1 MSLPKKRLATRPA
14 LQLKSKH
21 FYHVF
26 DAIEKK
32 LTLSGYTMMTI
43 RAHWL
48 IICLA
53 VFLALGSSTGYA
65 QSGSTTGAITGR
77 VRDASGAV
85 IAGTEIVCLQVATG
99 TERATQSRED
109 GTYEF
114 LNLPPGDYEIR
125 AMAAGFEDRRQTVR
139 LSLGTT
145 ALVVITL
152 ATAGTTDVIEVVA
165 DARNAAESATNVR
178 ETDIPRLPINR
189 RDFLQFAITAARTV
203 PDNLP
208 DQGATATSGLSFNA
222 QSPRLNNL
230 TIDGLDNNDA
240 TSGSI
245 RSTFSQEAVRE
256 FQVVSDGY
264 SAEFGRALGGVINI
278 ITKSGDNT
286 FRGSLFGFF
295 RNAALSARESL
306 TPSKPP
312 FEQYQY
318 GLTAGGPLRP
328 NRAFFFV
335 TGERLNI
342 KQNTVVTISDTVRA
356 AALRNGFRFDT
367 GSVPF
372 STGGSTA
379 LVRGDWQIVPED
391 NLTVRYNYGGQV
403 NTAFEPFG
411 GLTAS
416 TFTGEQRLT
425 DHNLAVNNTFVGQ
438 NALVIESRFLYST
451 RLQDIGAADPGPRIA
466 INAPEGQVIFGKSL
480 VLPQFRDTQTYQF
493 FTAVG
498 LVRGRHQV
506 KFGGDLLRVNS
517 RQRQPASEGGQAN
530 FSNTNLVAL
539 GAPAGSPV
547 LSALQAFDPSLRTP
561 EQRAALA
568 LIGASLPSRFPGFP
582 ALPLD
587 ILPLTN
593 DYRQG
598 FLDPQPTPIPQTSL
612 SLFALDDI
620 SLGPSLKLNVGLRYD
635 LTRARS
641 TPENNGLL
649 SPRVAVVWQPLKKL
663 TVRSGYGLFAAS
675 NLTFPIFTVV
685 PPTRRTLVLPFPFSI
700 LPFTQPNRQLPPSG
714 DFPFGIQFVPQF
726 GLEFQFA
733 QRLPASY
740 TQQASLALESQVGNT
755 LFSAVYNYVR
765 GNRIL
770 SLRTINPVVRPGI
783 DPLDSVINGRLDP
796 RRGTVNEY
804 AAAYDSY
811 YHGVTFGVERRVG
824 RFTGRASYTLSKAI
838 DNYVDFRTSLQEFA
852 EPLDISGERALS
864 IQDAR
869 HRLVLAG
876 IWDINY
882 SKNPLLRDYALSYIL
897 TAVSGRPWN
906 LLAGVDLNRNGD
918 ANDRPAGLGRN
929 AGVTPA
935 FYNLDVRFS
944 RRFINRERLKI
955 EGIIESFNLFNRT
968 NVREFGRTFPP
979 INPPL
984 NTQFNLPP
992 RRGGRFIV
1000 TPDRYRR
1007 AFPPRQFQI
1016 GFRITF

>member
-1 MSLPKKRLATRPA
+1 MVPRTAWMRRCFVIVWLLSATP
-14 LQLKSKH
+14 
-21 FYHVF
+21 
-26 DAIEKK
+26 
-32 LTLSGYTMMTI
+32 
-43 RAHWL
+43 
-48 IICLA
+48 
-53 VFLALGSSTGYA
+53 GYA
-65 QSGSTTGAITGR
+65 QSGATTGSITGR
-77 VRDASGAV
+77 IRDASGAV
-85 IAGTEIVCLQVATG
+85 IPGTEVTCLQVATG
-99 TERATQSRED
+99 VERTVQSRDD

-114 LNLPPGDYEIR
+114 LNLPPGDYELR
-125 AMAAGFEDRRQTVR
+125 ATATGFEDKRQTVR

-178 ETDIPRLPINR
+178 QSEIPALPINR
-189 RDFLQFAITAARTV
+189 RDFLQFAVTAARTV

-240 TSGSI
+240 TSGSV

-278 ITKSGDNT
+278 VTKSGDND

-295 RNAALSARESL
+295 RNAAMSARESL

-318 GLTAGGPLRP
+318 GLTAGGPLRR
-328 NRAFFFV
+328 NRAFFFAA
-335 TGERLNI
+335 GERLNI
-342 KQNTVVTISDTVRA
+342 KQNTVVTISDAVRA
-356 AALRNGFRFDT
+356 AALRNGFRFET
-367 GSVPF
+367 GSIPF

-379 LVRGDWQIVPED
+379 LLRGDWQATPAD
-391 NLTVRYNYGGQV
+391 SLTVRYNYGGQV

-411 GLTAS
+411 GLTAG
-416 TFTGEQRLT
+416 TFTGEQRLN

-438 NALVIESRFLYST
+438 RALVIESRFLYST
-451 RLQDIGAADPGPRIA
+451 RIQDIGSVDPGPRIA
-466 INAPEGQVIFGKSL
+466 VNAPEGQVIFGKSL

-493 FTAVG
+493 FTSVG
-498 LVRGRHQV
+498 LVRGRHQL
-506 KFGGDLLRVNS
+506 KFGGDVLRVDS

-530 FSNTNLVAL
+530 FSAVSLTAL
-539 GAPAGSPV
+539 GGPPGAPP
-547 LSALQAFDPSLRTP
+547 LSALQAFDPTLRTP

-568 LIGASLPSRFPGFP
+568 FIGANLPGRFPGFP
-582 ALPLD
+582 ALPLEA
-587 ILPLTN
+587 LPITN

-612 SLFALDDI
+612 SLFALDDLTLRDNLRLN
-620 SLGPSLKLNVGLRYD
+620 LGVRYD

-641 TPENNGLL
+641 TPENNGFV
-649 SPRVAVVWQPLKKL
+649 SPRAALVWRAHEKL
-663 TVRSGYGLFAAS
+663 TVRSGYGVFVAG
-675 NLTFPIFTVV
+675 NLTFPIFTIV

-714 DFPFGIQFVPQF
+714 DFPFGIRPVPQF

-733 QRLPASY
+733 RRLPTSY
-740 TQQASLALESQVGNT
+740 TQQAGLILESQVGNT
-755 LFSAVYNYVR
+755 VLSAAYNYVR

-770 SLRTINPVVRPGI
+770 SLRNINPVVRPGA

-796 RRGTVNEY
+796 TRGTVNEY

-824 RFTGRASYTLSKAI
+824 RLTGRASYTLSKAI

-852 EPLDISGERALS
+852 QPLDVRNERALS

-869 HRLVLAG
+869 HRLVAAVVWRLDYA
-876 IWDINY
+876 
-882 SKNPLLRDYALSYIL
+882 KRLPLRDYAVSFIF

-929 AGVTPA
+929 VGVTPA
-935 FYNLDVRFS
+935 FYNLDARLT
-944 RRFINRERLKI
+944 RRFVNRERLKI
-955 EGIIESFNLFNRT
+955 EGVAEVFNLFNRT

-979 INPPL
+979 VNPPL

-992 RRGGRFIV
+992 RSGGRFIV
-1000 TPDRYRR
+1000 TRDRYRR
-1007 AFPPRQFQI
+1007 AFPPRQFQL

>member
-1 MSLPKKRLATRPA
+1 MIALTYSL
-14 LQLKSKH
+14 
-21 FYHVF
+21 
-26 DAIEKK
+26 
-32 LTLSGYTMMTI
+32 
-43 RAHWL
+43 
-48 IICLA
+48 
-53 VFLALGSSTGYA
+53 TGYA

-77 VRDASGAV
+77 VRDSTGAV
-85 IAGTEIVCLQVATG
+85 IAGTEIVCLQAATG
-99 TERATQSRED
+99 TERSTRSRED

-114 LNLPPGDYEIR
+114 LNLPPGDYEVR
-125 AMAAGFEDRRQTVR
+125 AMAAGFEDKRQVIR

-152 ATAGTTDVIEVVA
+152 VTAGATDVIEVVA
-165 DARNAAESATNVR
+165 DTRNAAESATNVSQR
-178 ETDIPRLPINR
+178 EIPTLPINR

-278 ITKSGDNT
+278 ITKSGDNE
-286 FRGSLFGFF
+286 FHGSLFGFF

-318 GLTAGGPLRP
+318 GLTAGGPLRR

-342 KQNTVVTISDTVRA
+342 KQNSVVTISDAVRA
-356 AALRNGFRFDT
+356 AALRNGFQFDV
-367 GSVPF
+367 GSIPF

-379 LVRGDWQIVPED
+379 LIRGDWQATPED

-425 DHNLAVNNTFVGQ
+425 DHSLAINNAFVSQ
-438 NALVIESRFLYST
+438 SALVVESRFLYST
-451 RLQDIGAADPGPRIA
+451 RLQDISAANPGPRIA

-498 LVRGRHQV
+498 LARGRHQM
-506 KFGGDLLRVNS
+506 KFGGDILRVNS
-517 RQRQPASEGGQAN
+517 SQRQPASEGGQAN
-530 FSNTNLVAL
+530 FSTVSLVAL
-539 GAPAGSPV
+539 GGPAGSPS
-547 LSALQAFDPSLRTP
+547 LSALQAFDPALRTT

-568 LIGASLPSRFPGFP
+568 FIGANLPNRYPGFP

-587 ILPLTN
+587 LLPITN

-598 FLDPQPTPIPQTSL
+598 FLEPKPTPIPQTSL
-612 SLFALDDI
+612 SLFALDDFSLCQDLKL
-620 SLGPSLKLNVGLRYD
+620 SLGIRYD

-641 TPENNGLL
+641 APPNNGLF
-649 SPRVAVVWQPLKKL
+649 SPRVALVWQPLPRL
-663 TVRSGYGLFAAS
+663 TARSGYGIFAAS
-675 NLTFPIFTVV
+675 NLTFPIFTIV
-685 PPTRRTLVLPFPFSI
+685 PLTRRTLVLPFPFSI
-700 LPFTQPNRQLPPSG
+700 LPLTQPNRQLPPSG
-714 DFPFGIQFVPQF
+714 EFPFGIQPVPQL

-733 QRLPASY
+733 QQLPPSY
-740 TQQASLALESQVGNT
+740 TQQASLSLESRVGGA

-770 SLRTINPVVRPGI
+770 SLRSINPIVRPGL
-783 DPLDSVINGRLDP
+783 DPLDSLINGRRDP

-811 YHGVTFGVERRVG
+811 YHGLTLGAERRAG
-824 RFTGRASYTLSKAI
+824 RFTARASYTLSKAI

-852 EPLDISGERALS
+852 EPLDLRGERALS

-869 HRLVLAG
+869 HRLVISGVWSL
-876 IWDINY
+876 DY
-882 SKNPLLRDYALSYIL
+882 SKNPLLRDYALSYII

-906 LLAGVDLNRNGD
+906 LLAGADLNRNGD
-918 ANDRPAGLGRN
+918 ANDRPAGIGRN

-935 FYNLDVRFS
+935 FYNVDLRFA
-944 RRFINRERLKI
+944 RRFVNRERLKI
-955 EGIIESFNLFNRT
+955 EGIFEAFNLFNRT

-979 INPPL
+979 VNPPL

-992 RRGGRFIV
+992 LRDGRFIV
-1000 TPDRYRR
+1000 TPDRFRR
-1007 AFPPRQFQI
+1007 AFPPRQFQL
-1016 GFRITF
+1016 GFRVTF

>member
-1 MSLPKKRLATRPA
+1 MAVRIPWVISLL
-14 LQLKSKH
+14 
-21 FYHVF
+21 V
-26 DAIEKK
+26 
-32 LTLSGYTMMTI
+32 
-43 RAHWL
+43 
-48 IICLA
+48 
-53 VFLALGSSTGYA
+53 LALWLFSPAGYA
-65 QSGSTTGAITGR
+65 QSGSTTGTITGR
-77 VRDASGAV
+77 VCDASGAV
-85 IAGTEIVCLQVATG
+85 IGGTEIVCLQVGTG
-99 TERATQSRED
+99 MERTVQSRED

-114 LNLPPGDYEIR
+114 LNLPPGDYELR
-125 AMAAGFEDRRQTVR
+125 ARAAGFEDKRQTIR

-178 ETDIPRLPINR
+178 QNEIPTLPINR

-208 DQGATATSGLSFNA
+208 DQGATATSGISFNA

-264 SAEFGRALGGVINI
+264 SAEFGRALGGIINI
-278 ITKSGDNT
+278 ITKSGDNQ

-306 TPSKPP
+306 TPGKPP

-318 GLTAGGPLRP
+318 GLTAGGPLWR

-367 GSVPF
+367 GSIPF
-372 STGGSTA
+372 STGGSTG
-379 LVRGDWQIVPED
+379 LVRGDWQITPED
-391 NLTVRYNYGGQV
+391 SLTVRYNYGGQV

-438 NALVIESRFLYST
+438 QALVVESRFLYST

-493 FTAVG
+493 FTSVG
-498 LVRGRHQV
+498 LVRGRHQM
-506 KFGGDLLRVNS
+506 KFGGDVLRVDS
-517 RQRQPASEGGQAN
+517 RQRQPASEGGQAI
-530 FSNTNLVAL
+530 FSAVSLVAL
-539 GAPAGSPV
+539 GGPGAPSM
-547 LSALQAFDPSLRTP
+547 SALQAFDPTLRTP

-568 LIGASLPSRFPGFP
+568 LIGAGLPNRFPGFP
-582 ALPLD
+582 ALPLEV
-587 ILPLTN
+587 LPITN

-598 FLDPQPTPIPQTSL
+598 FLDPQPTRIPQTAW
-612 SLFALDDI
+612 SLFALDDV
-620 SLGPSLKLNVGLRYD
+620 SLHPAVKLNLGVRYD

-641 TPENNGLL
+641 TPENNGLV
-649 SPRVAVVWQPLKKL
+649 SPRIALVWQPLQKL
-663 TVRSGYGLFAAS
+663 TVRSGYGLFTAS

-685 PPTRRTLVLPFPFSI
+685 PLTRRTLVLPFPFSI

-714 DFPFGIQFVPQF
+714 DFPFGIQPVPQF

-733 QRLPASY
+733 RRLPVSY
-740 TQQASLALESQVGNT
+740 TQQASLSLESQVGQT
-755 LFSAVYNYVR
+755 LFSVVYNYVR

-770 SLRTINPVVRPGI
+770 SLRTINPVVRPGV

-811 YHGVTFGVERRVG
+811 YHGVTFGVERRAG

-852 EPLDISGERALS
+852 EPLDVRGERALS

-869 HRLVLAG
+869 HRLVMSGVWKL
-876 IWDINY
+876 DY
-882 SKNPLLRDYALSYIL
+882 SRHPLLRDYTLSYIF

-929 AGVTPA
+929 VGVTPA
-935 FYNLDVRFS
+935 FYNLDTRLS
-944 RRFINRERLKI
+944 RRFINRDRFKL
-955 EGIIESFNLFNRT
+955 EGIVEAFNLFNRT

-979 INPPL
+979 VTPPP
-984 NTQFNLPP
+984 NIQFNLPP

-1000 TPDRYRR
+1000 TRDRYRR
-1007 AFPPRQFQI
+1007 AFPPRQIQV

>member
-1 MSLPKKRLATRPA
+1 MAVRIPSVIGLLILVAWLFSPA
-14 LQLKSKH
+14 
-21 FYHVF
+21 
-26 DAIEKK
+26 
-32 LTLSGYTMMTI
+32 
-43 RAHWL
+43 
-48 IICLA
+48 
-53 VFLALGSSTGYA
+53 GYA
-65 QSGSTTGAITGR
+65 QSGSTTGTITGR
-77 VRDASGAV
+77 VCDASGAV
-85 IAGTEIVCLQVATG
+85 IGGTEIVCLQVGTG
-99 TERATQSRED
+99 MERTVQSRED

-114 LNLPPGDYEIR
+114 LNLPPGDYELR
-125 AMAAGFEDRRQTVR
+125 ARAAGFEDKRQTIR

-145 ALVVITL
+145 ALVVIAL

-178 ETDIPRLPINR
+178 QNEIPTLPINR

-208 DQGATATSGLSFNA
+208 DQGATATSGISFNA

-264 SAEFGRALGGVINI
+264 SAEFGRALGGIINI
-278 ITKSGDNT
+278 ITKSGDNE

-306 TPSKPP
+306 TPGKPP

-318 GLTAGGPLRP
+318 GLTGGGPLWR

-335 TGERLNI
+335 TGERLNV
-342 KQNTVVTISDTVRA
+342 KQNTVVTISDTVQA

-379 LVRGDWQIVPED
+379 LVRGDWQITPED

-425 DHNLAVNNTFVGQ
+425 DHNLAVNNTFVSQ
-438 NALVIESRFLYST
+438 QAFVVESRFLYST

-493 FTAVG
+493 FTSVG
-498 LVRGRHQV
+498 LVRGRHQM
-506 KFGGDLLRVNS
+506 KFGGDVLRVDS

-530 FSNTNLVAL
+530 FSAVSLAAL
-539 GAPAGSPV
+539 GGPPGSPSM
-547 LSALQAFDPSLRTP
+547 SALQAFDPTLRTP
-561 EQRAALA
+561 QQRAVLA
-568 LIGASLPSRFPGFP
+568 LIGAGLPNRFPGFP

-587 ILPLTN
+587 VLPITN

-598 FLDPQPTPIPQTSL
+598 FLDPQPTRIPQTAW
-612 SLFALDDI
+612 SLFALDDV
-620 SLGPSLKLNVGLRYD
+620 SLHPAVKLNLGVRYD
-635 LTRARS
+635 LIRARS
-641 TPENNGLL
+641 TPENNGLV
-649 SPRVAVVWQPLKKL
+649 SPRIALVWQPLQKL
-663 TVRSGYGLFAAS
+663 TVRSGYGLFTAS

-685 PPTRRTLVLPFPFSI
+685 PVTRRTLVLPFPFSI

-714 DFPFGIQFVPQF
+714 DFPFGIQPVPQF

-733 QRLPASY
+733 RRLPVSY
-740 TQQASLALESQVGNT
+740 TQQASLSLESQVGQT
-755 LFSAVYNYVR
+755 LFSVVYNYVR

-770 SLRTINPVVRPGI
+770 SLRTINPVVRPGV

-811 YHGVTFGVERRVG
+811 YHGVTFGVERRAG

-852 EPLDISGERALS
+852 EPLDVRGERALS

-869 HRLVLAG
+869 HRVVMSGVWKL
-876 IWDINY
+876 DY
-882 SKNPLLRDYALSYIL
+882 SRHPLLRDYTLSYIF

-929 AGVTPA
+929 VGVTPA
-935 FYNLDVRFS
+935 FYNLDARLA
-944 RRFINRERLKI
+944 RRFINRDRFRL
-955 EGIIESFNLFNRT
+955 EGIVEAFNLFNRT

-979 INPPL
+979 VTPPP
-984 NTQFNLPP
+984 NIEFNLPP

-1007 AFPPRQFQI
+1007 AFPPRQVQI

>member
-1 MSLPKKRLATRPA
+1 MAVRVPWIISLL
-14 LQLKSKH
+14 
-21 FYHVF
+21 V
-26 DAIEKK
+26 
-32 LTLSGYTMMTI
+32 
-43 RAHWL
+43 
-48 IICLA
+48 
-53 VFLALGSSTGYA
+53 LALWLLSPVGYA
-65 QSGSTTGAITGR
+65 QSGSTTGTITGR
-77 VRDASGAV
+77 VCDASGAV
-85 IAGTEIVCLQVATG
+85 IGGTEIVCLQVGTG
-99 TERATQSRED
+99 IQRTVQSRED

-114 LNLPPGDYEIR
+114 LNLPPGDYELR
-125 AMAAGFEDRRQTVR
+125 ARAAGFEDRRQTIR

-165 DARNAAESATNVR
+165 DARNAAESATNIR
-178 ETDIPRLPINR
+178 QNEIPALPINR

-208 DQGATATSGLSFNA
+208 DQGATATSGISFNA

-264 SAEFGRALGGVINI
+264 SAEFGRALGGIINI
-278 ITKSGDNT
+278 ITKSGDNQ

-306 TPSKPP
+306 TPGKPP

-318 GLTAGGPLRP
+318 GLTAGGPLWR

-342 KQNTVVTISDTVRA
+342 RQNTVVTISDTVRA
-356 AALRNGFRFDT
+356 AALRNGFRFET
-367 GSVPF
+367 GSIPF

-379 LVRGDWQIVPED
+379 LVRGDWQITPED

-425 DHNLAVNNTFVGQ
+425 DHNLAVNNTFVSQ
-438 NALVIESRFLYST
+438 QAFVVESRFLYST
-451 RLQDIGAADPGPRIA
+451 RLQDIGATDPGPRIA

-493 FTAVG
+493 FTSVG
-498 LVRGRHQV
+498 LVRGRHQM
-506 KFGGDLLRVNS
+506 KFGGDVLRVDS
-517 RQRQPASEGGQAN
+517 RQRQPASEGGQAI
-530 FSNTNLVAL
+530 FSAVSLAAL
-539 GAPAGSPV
+539 GGPPGSPSM
-547 LSALQAFDPSLRTP
+547 SALQAFDPTLRTP
-561 EQRAALA
+561 QQQAVLA
-568 LIGASLPSRFPGFP
+568 LIGAGLPNRFPGFP
-582 ALPLD
+582 VLPLD
-587 ILPLTN
+587 VLPITN

-598 FLDPQPTPIPQTSL
+598 FLDPQPTRIPQTAW
-612 SLFALDDI
+612 SLFALDDV
-620 SLGPSLKLNVGLRYD
+620 SLHPAVRLNLGVRYD
-635 LTRARS
+635 LIRARS
-641 TPENNGLL
+641 TPENKGFV
-649 SPRVAVVWQPLKKL
+649 SPRIALVWQPLQKL
-663 TVRSGYGLFAAS
+663 TVRSGYGLFTAS
-675 NLTFPIFTVV
+675 NLTFPIFTIV
-685 PPTRRTLVLPFPFSI
+685 PLTRRTLVLPFPFSI

-714 DFPFGIQFVPQF
+714 DFPFGIQPVPQF

-733 QRLPASY
+733 RRLPVSY
-740 TQQASLALESQVGNT
+740 TQQASLSLESQLGST
-755 LFSAVYNYVR
+755 LFSVVYNYVR

-770 SLRTINPVVRPGI
+770 SLRNINPVVRPGV
-783 DPLDSVINGRLDP
+783 DPLDSAINGRLDP

-852 EPLDISGERALS
+852 EPLDVRQERALS

-869 HRLVLAG
+869 HRLVMSGVWKLE
-876 IWDINY
+876 Y
-882 SKNPLLRDYALSYIL
+882 SKHLLLRDYTLSYIF

-929 AGVTPA
+929 VGVTPA
-935 FYNLDVRFS
+935 FYNLDVRLA
-944 RRFINRERLKI
+944 RRCINRDRFKL
-955 EGIIESFNLFNRT
+955 EGIVEAFNLFNRT

-979 INPPL
+979 VNPPL
-984 NTQFNLPP
+984 NTEFNLPP

-1007 AFPPRQFQI
+1007 AFPPRQIQV
-1016 GFRITF
+1016 GFRMTF

>member
-1 MSLPKKRLATRPA
+1 MAVRIPWVISLL
-14 LQLKSKH
+14 
-21 FYHVF
+21 V
-26 DAIEKK
+26 
-32 LTLSGYTMMTI
+32 
-43 RAHWL
+43 
-48 IICLA
+48 
-53 VFLALGSSTGYA
+53 LALWLFSPAGYA
-65 QSGSTTGAITGR
+65 QSGSTTGTITGR
-77 VRDASGAV
+77 VCDASGAV
-85 IAGTEIVCLQVATG
+85 IGGTEIVCLQVGTG
-99 TERATQSRED
+99 MERTVQSRED

-114 LNLPPGDYEIR
+114 LNLPPGDYELR
-125 AMAAGFEDRRQTVR
+125 ARAAGFEDKRQTIR

-178 ETDIPRLPINR
+178 QNEIPTLPINR

-208 DQGATATSGLSFNA
+208 DQGATATSGISFNA

-264 SAEFGRALGGVINI
+264 SAEFGRALGGIINI
-278 ITKSGDNT
+278 ITKSGDNE

-306 TPSKPP
+306 TPGKPP

-318 GLTAGGPLRP
+318 GLTAGGPLWR

-367 GSVPF
+367 GSIPF
-372 STGGSTA
+372 STGGSTG
-379 LVRGDWQIVPED
+379 LVRGDWQITPED
-391 NLTVRYNYGGQV
+391 SLTVRYNYGGQV

-438 NALVIESRFLYST
+438 QALVVESRFLYST
-451 RLQDIGAADPGPRIA
+451 RLQDISAADPGPRIA

-493 FTAVG
+493 FTSVG
-498 LVRGRHQV
+498 LVRGRHQM
-506 KFGGDLLRVNS
+506 KFGGDVLRVDS

-530 FSNTNLVAL
+530 FSTVSLAAL
-539 GAPAGSPV
+539 GGPPGSPSM
-547 LSALQAFDPSLRTP
+547 SALQAFDPTLRTP
-561 EQRAALA
+561 QQRAVLA
-568 LIGASLPSRFPGFP
+568 LIGAGLPNRFPGFP

-587 ILPLTN
+587 VLPITN

-598 FLDPQPTPIPQTSL
+598 FLDPQPTRIPQTAW
-612 SLFALDDI
+612 SLFALDDV
-620 SLGPSLKLNVGLRYD
+620 SLHPAVKLNLGVRYD

-641 TPENNGLL
+641 TPENNGLV
-649 SPRVAVVWQPLKKL
+649 SPRIALVWQPLQKL
-663 TVRSGYGLFAAS
+663 TVRSGYGLFTAS

-685 PPTRRTLVLPFPFSI
+685 PLTRRTLVLPFPFSI

-714 DFPFGIQFVPQF
+714 DFPFGIRPVPQF

-733 QRLPASY
+733 RRLPVSY
-740 TQQASLALESQVGNT
+740 TQQASLSLESQIGQT
-755 LFSAVYNYVR
+755 LFSVVYNYVR

-770 SLRTINPVVRPGI
+770 SLRTINPVVRPGV

-852 EPLDISGERALS
+852 EPLDIGGERALS

-869 HRLVLAG
+869 HRLVMSGVWKL
-876 IWDINY
+876 DY
-882 SKNPLLRDYALSYIL
+882 SKHPLLRDYTLSYIF

-935 FYNLDVRFS
+935 FYNLDARLS
-944 RRFINRERLKI
+944 RRFINRDRFKL
-955 EGIIESFNLFNRT
+955 EGIVEAFNLFNRT

-979 INPPL
+979 VNPPL
-984 NTQFNLPP
+984 NTEFNLPP

-1000 TPDRYRR
+1000 TRDRYRR
-1007 AFPPRQFQI
+1007 AFPPRQVQV